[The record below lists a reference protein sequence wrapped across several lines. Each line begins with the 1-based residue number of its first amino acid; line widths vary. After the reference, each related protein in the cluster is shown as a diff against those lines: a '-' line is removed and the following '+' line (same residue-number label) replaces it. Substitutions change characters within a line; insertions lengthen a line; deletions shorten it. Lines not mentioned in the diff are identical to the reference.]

1 MLHPKSRMTVTSRRG
16 KVALRHENFDPCF
29 SGVDIAADGW
39 LQSIQPSEDASE
51 ESSVPEVC
59 SGAVA
64 AERDDG
70 SSLDWIFCAGYKNGS
85 AMPNI

>member
-1 MLHPKSRMTVTSRRG
+1 MTVTSRRG
-16 KVALRHENFDPCF
+16 EVALRHENFDPCF

-39 LQSIQPSEDASE
+39 LQSIQSSASE
-51 ESSVPEVC
+51 ESSVPAVC

-70 SSLDWIFCAGYKNGS
+70 RSLDWIFCARYENGS
-85 AMPNI
+85 AMPNIRQVRTGEIQ